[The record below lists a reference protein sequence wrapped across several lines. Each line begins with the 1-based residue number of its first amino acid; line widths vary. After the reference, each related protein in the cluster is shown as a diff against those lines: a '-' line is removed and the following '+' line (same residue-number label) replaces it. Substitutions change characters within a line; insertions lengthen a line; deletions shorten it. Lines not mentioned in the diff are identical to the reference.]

1 MSLIVVD
8 DRTQCA
14 LSLLSVTVSRA
25 RGMLFRRHGSSHNN
39 KLHQINYHS
48 TGLLLYQ
55 KEKRKNFHQKPMGSS
70 RPNNFGELPFARIFR
85 QVLSTR
91 IPVSPEYQ

>member
-1 MSLIVVD
+1 
-8 DRTQCA
+8 
-14 LSLLSVTVSRA
+14 
-25 RGMLFRRHGSSHNN
+25 MLFVDTDLHITTNST
-39 KLHQINYHS
+39 KLIAIPP
-48 TGLLLYQ
+48 GLLLYQ

-70 RPNNFGELPFARIFR
+70 RPNNFGELPFARILH